1 MVVVQVRWRKLTISW
16 QSRCRGK
23 KEREDAI
30 MSRAERET
38 VRKITRMANSEVA
51 VEALD
56 SKSAESTDNENVE
69 SDDDTIT
76 PESKRPRPKNI
87 ISPKVAAALDR
98 TKISDRNAVYAL
110 ASFSAAVGQTPTD
123 LALNRWSIR
132 CSRIKH
138 RDDAMTK
145 LKDSFGNEIRD
156 VPLVVHW
163 DGKLLPD
170 ISGNHK
176 KVDRLPILVSGRG
189 VERLFNVPKLPNGT
203 GEAMANAVVA
213 AINDWHLVENVKALS
228 FDITASN
235 SGIRAGTAVLIEQRI
250 EKALLHLACRHHI
263 FEVVLGDVFNS
274 LAGPSTGPDILLF
287 KRFKGAWPSMVY
299 DRIADGM
306 SDEKTATIF
315 NNNKVM
321 MTEAVE
327 FAVSCLQKESQP
339 RDDYR
344 ELFELS
350 LIYMGHIPPRDIHLV
365 APGAMHRAR
374 WMAKAIYSLKLFL
387 FR

>member
-1 MVVVQVRWRKLTISW
+1 MAQVDNKLPIKVQ
-16 QSRCRGK
+16 GK

-30 MSRAERET
+30 MSRAKREK
-38 VRKITRMANSEVA
+38 VRNITSTANSEVA

-56 SKSAESTDNENVE
+56 SESAESTDNENVE
-69 SDDDTIT
+69 SDHDTIT
-76 PESKRPRPKNI
+76 PKSKRPRPKNI
-87 ISPKVAAALDR
+87 ISPQVAAAPDR
-98 TKISDRNAVYAL
+98 TKISNRNAVYAL
-110 ASFSAAVGQTPTD
+110 ASFSAAVGQTPAD

-132 CSRIKH
+132 RSRIKH
-138 RDDAMTK
+138 RDHAMTE

-170 ISGNHK
+170 ISGNHE

-189 VERLFNVPKLPNGT
+189 VERLLNVPKLPNDT

-213 AINDWHLVENVKALS
+213 AINNWHLVENVKALS
-228 FDITASN
+228 FDTTASN
-235 SGIRAGTAVLIEQRI
+235 SGIRAGAAVLIEQKI
-250 EKALLHLACRHHI
+250 DKALLYLACRHHI
-263 FEVVLGDVFNS
+263 FEAVLGDVFNS
-274 LAGPSTGPDILLF
+274 LARPSTGPDILLF
-287 KRFKGAWPSMVY
+287 KRFKEAWPSMVH

-321 MTEAVE
+321 MTDAAE

-344 ELFELS
+344 KLFELS
-350 LIYMGHIPPRDIHLV
+350 LIYMGHIPP
-365 APGAMHRAR
+365 
-374 WMAKAIYSLKLFL
+374 
-387 FR
+387 